1 MKRPKTTVSID
12 GRELE
17 FFEKIQLTQ
26 TINEHHE
33 FEVVVDSELI
43 ETRKT
48 HTIIESKEWLGKSI
62 VITFDDREFLGL
74 IVDVQLLHSDG
85 YCGQVILK
93 GYSKTILMEAGEHMQ
108 SWLDKD
114 LSTIVGD
121 VTEEAGLEA
130 EISPAHQTPFDYQ
143 AQYNESHF
151 QFVQRLAKQH
161 NEWLYY
167 DGVKLIFGKPSL
179 EKAINV
185 EYGADLNCI
194 GISIQALPNKQSR
207 FTYNSMEHA
216 QHGSKTKD
224 NVDGL
229 NELGS
234 FAFNKTK
241 DLYKITPN
249 TFSGTRVKDKDQ
261 IDTVISNRQ
270 GSVASQSSVL
280 RGKSTKQGLTIGSV
294 IKVSAAISEHG
305 EVEIK
310 NHGEFIITSI
320 NHLASGMD
328 SYTNEFEAISANV
341 THLPEPEV
349 QMPMA
354 QTQIATVLSNADPKG
369 KGRVE
374 VRFQWQSGEMKSAW
388 LRVMTPDAGS
398 SDLIDQNRGYVHI
411 PEVGDTVMVGFRYS
425 DPNRPFVMGS
435 MFNGTTGAGGQ
446 VNNNIKTTIT
456 RNGHMIRFDD
466 TDGKESITIT
476 DKNKNIIFFDTAN
489 SSIHM
494 SAPENF
500 TITAKNIDI
509 TAKENLSMTAGKN
522 MGISAGDDMSLNAGD
537 SMSQVANEDFTIL
550 AKNITEQASENFE
563 SLAMS
568 IQEHAETVMKTSAS
582 EDMELNSSGSI
593 NNNSGSKVKLF

>member
-26 TINEHHE
+26 AINEHHE

-43 ETRKT
+43 EPQKT
-48 HTIIESKEWLGKSI
+48 HTIGNSKEWLGKSI
-62 VITFDDREFLGL
+62 VITFDDREFLG
-74 IVDVQLLHSDG
+74 IIIDVQLLHEDG
-85 YCGQVILK
+85 YCGQVILR

-121 VTEEAGLEA
+121 ITEEAGVEA
-130 EISPAHQTPFDYQ
+130 EISPEHQTPFDYQ

-151 QFVQRLAKQH
+151 QFLQRLAKQH

-167 DGVKLIFGKPSL
+167 NGVKLIFGKPSL
-179 EKAINV
+179 EKAVKV
-185 EYGADLNCI
+185 EYGADLNSI

-216 QHGSKTKD
+216 QHGAKTKD
-224 NVDGL
+224 NVNGL

-241 DLYKITPN
+241 EIYKITPN

-261 IDTVISNRQ
+261 IDKVISNRQ
-270 GSVASQSSVL
+270 GSVASQSNVL
-280 RGKSTKQGLTIGSV
+280 RGKSTRQGLTVGSV
-294 IKVSAAISEHG
+294 IKLSAAVSEFG
-305 EVEIK
+305 DVEIK

-349 QMPMA
+349 EMPTA

-398 SDLIDQNRGYVHI
+398 SDLIDRNRGYVHI

-435 MFNGTTGAGGQ
+435 MFNGTTGAGGE

-456 RNGHMIRFDD
+456 RTGHMIRFDD
-466 TDGKESITIT
+466 TEGKESITIT

-509 TAKENLSMTAGKN
+509 TAKENLSMSAGKN
-522 MGISAGDDMSLNAGD
+522 MGISAGDDMSINAGD
-537 SMSQVANEDFTIL
+537 SMSQVANEDFLIL

>member
-1 MKRPKTTVSID
+1 
-12 GRELE
+12 
-17 FFEKIQLTQ
+17 
-26 TINEHHE
+26 
-33 FEVVVDSELI
+33 
-43 ETRKT
+43 
-48 HTIIESKEWLGKSI
+48 
-62 VITFDDREFLGL
+62 
-74 IVDVQLLHSDG
+74 
-85 YCGQVILK
+85 
-93 GYSKTILMEAGEHMQ
+93 
-108 SWLDKD
+108 
-114 LSTIVGD
+114 
-121 VTEEAGLEA
+121 
-130 EISPAHQTPFDYQ
+130 
-143 AQYNESHF
+143 
-151 QFVQRLAKQH
+151 
-161 NEWLYY
+161 
-167 DGVKLIFGKPSL
+167 
-179 EKAINV
+179 
-185 EYGADLNCI
+185 
-194 GISIQALPNKQSR
+194 
-207 FTYNSMEHA
+207 
-216 QHGSKTKD
+216 
-224 NVDGL
+224 
-229 NELGS
+229 
-234 FAFNKTK
+234 
-241 DLYKITPN
+241 
-249 TFSGTRVKDKDQ
+249 
-261 IDTVISNRQ
+261 
-270 GSVASQSSVL
+270 
-280 RGKSTKQGLTIGSV
+280 
-294 IKVSAAISEHG
+294 
-305 EVEIK
+305 
-310 NHGEFIITSI
+310 
-320 NHLASGMD
+320 
-328 SYTNEFEAISANV
+328 
-341 THLPEPEV
+341 
-349 QMPMA
+349 MPMA